1 MAPSAAMA
9 LSLTSQWT
17 LVACGVMAHAD
28 GVLDGQE
35 CDRLLA
41 MVEDEADGEE
51 YSEWLAALGDA
62 KQLEQMLEELPSP
75 PAEDHREILENAW
88 TLAIVDGERTDPEV
102 AALERIAA
110 RLGVES
116 MQLDFW
122 REAWTEA
129 QTTFARNVAEALL
142 VILGGDGA
150 VDEEDR
156 KLVAELVWRLPTSTE
171 HREALASTVADVR
184 DADAVARELAAL
196 PRRRRQWLLR
206 LLAPTV
212 RASTHPEHAGGRF
225 VALAEAAGLA
235 RDRALALL
243 ADDA

>member
-1 MAPSAAMA
+1 MA

-28 GVLDGQE
+28 GVLDGEE

-62 KQLEQMLEELPSP
+62 KKLEQMLEELPPP

-88 TLAIVDGERTDPEV
+88 TLAIVDGERTEPEAV
-102 AALERIAA
+102 ALERIAT
-110 RLGVES
+110 RLGIETV
-116 MQLDFW
+116 QLEFW

-129 QTTFARNVAEALL
+129 QTTFARNVTEALV
-142 VILGGDGA
+142 VILGGDA
-150 VDEEDR
+150 PVAEDDR
-156 KLVAELVWRLPTSTE
+156 KLLTEFVWRLPTSNE
-171 HREALASTVADVR
+171 HREELAATVAEAR
-184 DADAVARELAAL
+184 DKDAVARELTAL

-206 LLAPTV
+206 LLAPTA
-212 RASTHPEHAGGRF
+212 RASTNAEAAGARF
-225 VALAEAAGLA
+225 IALAEAAGL
-235 RDRALALL
+235 DRARAEALL
-243 ADDA
+243 ADNG